1 MPVTKKAAT
10 EKTVTEKTVTE
21 WTQWPWQHWATV
33 CPKKQ
38 AIQLYDEKLDW
49 QQLTQKINAIAAIF
63 HQQGLSEGHGVVL
76 RGKNSAELL
85 LCYLAA
91 LRCGARVLPL
101 NPQLPEPLLAAL
113 LPHLNLT
120 YGVDFTDSSSSA
132 IQVRKLNWQQRLPDL
147 PESQLSEQQRSGQH
161 AVSWESQR
169 PASMILTSGSSGLP
183 KAAVH
188 SVNAHLAN
196 AQGILSCMNFQPDD
210 SWLLSL
216 PLFHVSGQGIL
227 WRWLQTGAKLVLRD
241 LRLLGQALSG
251 CTHAS
256 LVPTQLWRL
265 LNQPNKHQLT
275 LKEVLL
281 GGVMIP
287 TELTQRAEQLG
298 IRCWC
303 GYGLTEM
310 ASTVCVKRADG
321 LPGVGNPLPGK
332 AIRLVDEDIQIRADS
347 IANGYWFD
355 GKLKPLADK
364 EGWFSTR
371 DRGVFEQG
379 ELRILGR
386 LDNQFFSGGE
396 GIQPEDI
403 ERIINQHPQIEQSFV
418 VPIPDIEF
426 GHRPVAV
433 IDTQNPVLTETLLDW
448 LTGKLASFQR
458 PIACYLLPH
467 QLKNGGIKISRQ
479 QVKQWIVETIS
490 KNK

>member
-1 MPVTKKAAT
+1 MSVI
-10 EKTVTEKTVTE
+10 E
-21 WTQWPWQHWATV
+21 WNQWPWQHWAAAL
-33 CPKKQ
+33 PEKQ
-38 AIQLYDEKLDW
+38 AIQLYDEQLTW
-49 QQLTQKINAIAAIF
+49 HQLTQRINAMAARF
-63 HQQGLSEGHGVVL
+63 HQQGVVEGSGVLL

-91 LRCGARVLPL
+91 LRCGARALPL
-101 NPQLPEPLLAAL
+101 NPQLPDRLLVEL
-113 LPHLNLT
+113 LPHLNMD
-120 YGVDFTDSSSSA
+120 YGVDFTDSPSLA
-132 IQVRKLNWQQRLPDL
+132 IQVKELEWQQKFPVKHNDWLKSNL
-147 PESQLSEQQRSGQH
+147 LGL
-161 AVSWESQR
+161 WESQR

-188 SVNAHLAN
+188 SIGAHLAS
-196 AQGILSCMNFQPDD
+196 AQGILSCMDFQPDD

-227 WRWLQTGAKLVLRD
+227 WRWLQTGATLVLRD
-241 LRLLGQALSG
+241 LQPLDRALSG

-265 LNQPNKHQLT
+265 LEQPCNYPLT

-281 GGVMIP
+281 GGAMIP
-287 TELTQRAEQLG
+287 TSLTQRAEELG

-310 ASTVCVKRADG
+310 ASTVCAKRADG

-332 AIRLVDEDIQIRADS
+332 SIRLVEGEIQIRADS
-347 IANGYWFD
+347 IASGYWFN
-355 GKLKPLADK
+355 GELKPLADN
-364 EGWFSTR
+364 EGWFSTQ

-379 ELRILGR
+379 ELRISGR

-403 ERIINQHPQIEQSFV
+403 ERIISQHPQIEQSFV

-433 IDTQNPVLTETLLDW
+433 IETQNPALTETIIDW
-448 LTGKLASFQR
+448 LADKIAAFQR
-458 PIACYLLPH
+458 PVACYVLPV
-467 QLKNGGIKISRQ
+467 QLKNGGIKVSRQ
-479 QVKQWIVETIS
+479 QVKQWVTEINS
-490 KNK
+490 KHNK

>member
-1 MPVTKKAAT
+1 MSVMEPITTKQT
-10 EKTVTEKTVTE
+10 ETA
-21 WTQWPWQHWATV
+21 WAQWPWQHWVAV
-33 CPKKQ
+33 LPKKP
-38 AIQLYDEKLDW
+38 AIRLYDEQLNW
-49 QQLTQKINAIAAIF
+49 YQLTQRINTIATHF
-63 HQQGLSEGHGVVL
+63 YQQGVVEGCGVIL

-85 LCYLAA
+85 LCYLAV
-91 LRCGARVLPL
+91 LRCGARALLL
-101 NPQLPEPLLAAL
+101 NPQLPDRLLLDL
-113 LPHLNLT
+113 LPHLNMD
-120 YGVDFTDSSSSA
+120 YGVDFTDSPSSV
-132 IQVRKLNWQQRLPDL
+132 IQVNVLDWQQKF
-147 PESQLSEQQRSGQH
+147 PEKQ
-161 AVSWESQR
+161 VSWIKGEPLVLWESQR
-169 PASMILTSGSSGLP
+169 PASLILTSGSSGLP

-188 SVNAHLAN
+188 SIGAHLAS
-196 AQGILSCMNFQPDD
+196 AQGILSRMDFQPDD

-227 WRWLQTGAKLVLRD
+227 WRWLQTGATLVLRD
-241 LRLLGQALSG
+241 LYPLDRALSG

-265 LNQPNKHQLT
+265 LEQPREYSLT

-281 GGVMIP
+281 GGAMIP
-287 TELTQRAEQLG
+287 TSLTQRAEMLG

-303 GYGLTEM
+303 GYGLTET
-310 ASTVCVKRADG
+310 AATVCVKRADG

-332 AIRLVDEDIQIRADS
+332 SLRLVDEDIQIRADS
-347 IANGYWFD
+347 IASGYWFN
-355 GKLKPLADK
+355 GELKPLVDD

-433 IDTQNPVLTETLLDW
+433 IETQYPALTGTLIDW
-448 LTGKLASFQR
+448 LADKIAAFQR
-458 PIACYLLPH
+458 PVTCYLLPA
-467 QLKNGGIKISRQ
+467 QLKNGGIKVSRQ
-479 QVKQWIVETIS
+479 QVKQWVMAINNVGE
-490 KNK
+490 